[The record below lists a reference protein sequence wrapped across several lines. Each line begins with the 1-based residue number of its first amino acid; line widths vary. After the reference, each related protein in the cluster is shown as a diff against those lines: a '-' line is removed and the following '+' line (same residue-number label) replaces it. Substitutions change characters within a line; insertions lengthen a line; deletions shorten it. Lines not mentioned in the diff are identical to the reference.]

1 MTRESDMSTETAPT
15 LPLAAGTWTLDPAHS
30 GVYFQVRHLGLSNV
44 RGRFE
49 RFDATLTVGS
59 SLEDVV
65 IEATVDMGSV
75 NTNQPDRDAH
85 LRSTDFF
92 SADEHPQMTFR
103 SSAVRARAD
112 GEYDLEGTL
121 TINGVAHSVNVKVEF
136 NGLEV
141 FPADGSTHAGFSATT
156 EIVRDDFG
164 VDFNMPLGMDK
175 LALGQKVKVELEMQ
189 FRRPA
194 G

>member
-1 MTRESDMSTETAPT
+1 MTP
-15 LPLAAGTWTLDPAHS
+15 GVWTLDANHS

-49 RFDATLTVGS
+49 RFSAILTVGEQ
-59 SLEDVV
+59 LADIAV
-65 IEATVDMGSV
+65 EAEIDMASV

-92 SADEHPQMTFR
+92 STDQHPKMSLRSTSVKIADDGYQM
-103 SSAVRARAD
+103 
-112 GEYDLEGTL
+112 EGSL
-121 TINGVAHSVNVKVEF
+121 SINGAERTVVLDVDF
-136 NGLEV
+136 NGV
-141 FPADGSTHAGFSATT
+141 GVMPADGSTHAGFSATT

-164 VDFNMPLGMDK
+164 IDFNMPLGMDK

-189 FRRPA
+189 FIAPPSEQ
-194 G
+194 